1 MYVKATESAGKT
13 RNRLSLT
20 PRLQWIVLEETRT
33 FMALL
38 SVDYVVDLSCTE
50 NILEGFW
57 NGIYTGPKSAP
68 RASSNQ
74 HRSKQDNKTQVTV
87 WQKTRGLLLDYKVK
101 VTGISGT
108 GKPVP
113 VR

>member
-1 MYVKATESAGKT
+1 
-13 RNRLSLT
+13 
-20 PRLQWIVLEETRT
+20 
-33 FMALL
+33 MALL
-38 SVDYVVDLSCTE
+38 SVDHVVDLSCTE

>member
-1 MYVKATESAGKT
+1 MKATESAGKT

-68 RASSNQ
+68 EIKQSTQIKARQQNTGNSLAKDK
-74 HRSKQDNKTQVTV
+74 RSFARLQ
-87 WQKTRGLLLDYKVK
+87 
-101 VTGISGT
+101 
-108 GKPVP
+108 GKGYWY
-113 VR
+113 

>member
-1 MYVKATESAGKT
+1 
-13 RNRLSLT
+13 
-20 PRLQWIVLEETRT
+20 
-33 FMALL
+33 MALL
-38 SVDYVVDLSCTE
+38 SVDHVVDLSCTE

-57 NGIYTGPKSAP
+57 NGIYTGLKSAP

-101 VTGISGT
+101 VTGIIGT